1 MEFYRYSY
9 SDNSDNLT
17 NGIICSN
24 TYQESLKKLVQSNNI
39 KDLIS
44 FEKIPYVVNIEDI
57 IEVSEVSIVK
67 HFLKNEVKLVKK
79 SLKENWDSEIQDEL
93 DMLNEM
99 AQYLEVYYPGDEIEE
114 NEEEEIWLVIDETL
128 NKCAQAFYDKED
140 AEEFIDSYNGPSV
153 LTLEQ
158 TIISQRRNIME
169 KIEDLIKELISE
181 YEKNTKPQYYL
192 GMSDEEASA
201 EDARVDVYS
210 QVIQDLYSLI

>member
-9 SDNSDNLT
+9 SDSSNSLT

-24 TYQESLKKLVQSNNI
+24 TYQESLKKLIQSNNI
-39 KDLIS
+39 KDLVS

-57 IEVSEVSIVK
+57 IEVSESSIVK
-67 HFLKNEVKLVKK
+67 HFLKNEVKLVKE
-79 SLKENWDSEIQDEL
+79 SLKENWDSEIQNEL

-99 AQYLEVYYPGDEIEE
+99 IQYLEVYYPGDEIEE

-158 TIISQRRNIME
+158 TIIS
-169 KIEDLIKELISE
+169 
-181 YEKNTKPQYYL
+181 
-192 GMSDEEASA
+192 
-201 EDARVDVYS
+201 
-210 QVIQDLYSLI
+210 

>member
-57 IEVSEVSIVK
+57 IEVSESSIVK
-67 HFLKNEVKLVKK
+67 HFLKNEVKLVKE

-99 AQYLEVYYPGDEIEE
+99 VQYLEVYYPGDEIEE

-128 NKCAQAFYDKED
+128 NKCVQAFYDKEE
-140 AEEFIDSYNGPSV
+140 AEEFIGSYNGPSS
-153 LTLEQ
+153 LILEQ
-158 TIISQRRNIME
+158 TIIS
-169 KIEDLIKELISE
+169 
-181 YEKNTKPQYYL
+181 
-192 GMSDEEASA
+192 
-201 EDARVDVYS
+201 
-210 QVIQDLYSLI
+210 

>member
-57 IEVSEVSIVK
+57 IEVSEASIVK
-67 HFLKNEVKLVKK
+67 HFLKNEVKLVKE

-114 NEEEEIWLVIDETL
+114 NEEEEIWLVIDETF

-140 AEEFIDSYNGPSV
+140 AEEFIDSYNGPSS
-153 LTLEQ
+153 LILEQ
-158 TIISQRRNIME
+158 TIIS
-169 KIEDLIKELISE
+169 
-181 YEKNTKPQYYL
+181 
-192 GMSDEEASA
+192 
-201 EDARVDVYS
+201 
-210 QVIQDLYSLI
+210 

>member
-9 SDNSDNLT
+9 SDNSNNLT

-24 TYQESLKKLVQSNNI
+24 TYQESLKKLAQSNNI

-57 IEVSEVSIVK
+57 IEVSEASIVK
-67 HFLKNEVKLVKK
+67 YFLKNEVKLVKE

-99 AQYLEVYYPGDEIEE
+99 TQYLEVYYPGDEIEE
-114 NEEEEIWLVIDETL
+114 NKEEEIWLVIDETL
-128 NKCAQAFYDKED
+128 NKCAKAFYDKED

-153 LTLEQ
+153 LTLDQ
-158 TIISQRRNIME
+158 TIIS
-169 KIEDLIKELISE
+169 
-181 YEKNTKPQYYL
+181 
-192 GMSDEEASA
+192 
-201 EDARVDVYS
+201 
-210 QVIQDLYSLI
+210 

>member
-9 SDNSDNLT
+9 SDNSNNLT

-57 IEVSEVSIVK
+57 IEVSEASIVK
-67 HFLKNEVKLVKK
+67 HFLKNEVKLVKE

-99 AQYLEVYYPGDEIEE
+99 AQYLEVYYPGDEIGE

-140 AEEFIDSYNGPSV
+140 AEEFIDSYNGPSS
-153 LTLEQ
+153 LILEQ
-158 TIISQRRNIME
+158 TIII
-169 KIEDLIKELISE
+169 
-181 YEKNTKPQYYL
+181 
-192 GMSDEEASA
+192 
-201 EDARVDVYS
+201 
-210 QVIQDLYSLI
+210 

>member
-1 MEFYRYSY
+1 MKFYRYSY
-9 SDNSDNLT
+9 SDNSNNLT
-17 NGIICSN
+17 NGIICAN

-57 IEVSEVSIVK
+57 IEVSEASIIK
-67 HFLKNEVKLVKK
+67 HFLKNEIKFVKE
-79 SLKENWDSEIQDEL
+79 SLKENWDSEIQNEL

-99 AQYLEVYYPGDEIEE
+99 VQYLEVYYPGEEVEE
-114 NEEEEIWLVIDETL
+114 NEDEEIWLVIDETL

-158 TIISQRRNIME
+158 TIIS
-169 KIEDLIKELISE
+169 
-181 YEKNTKPQYYL
+181 
-192 GMSDEEASA
+192 
-201 EDARVDVYS
+201 
-210 QVIQDLYSLI
+210 

>member
-9 SDNSDNLT
+9 SDNSNNLT

-24 TYQESLKKLVQSNNI
+24 TYQESLKKIIQSGNI

-44 FEKIPYVVNIEDI
+44 FEKIPYIVNIEDI
-57 IEVSEVSIVK
+57 IEVSEASIVK
-67 HFLKNEVKLVKK
+67 HFLKNEIKLVKK

-99 AQYLEVYYPGDEIEE
+99 TQYLEAYYPGDEIEE

-140 AEEFIDSYNGPSV
+140 AEEFIDSYNGPSS
-153 LTLEQ
+153 LILEQ
-158 TIISQRRNIME
+158 TIIS
-169 KIEDLIKELISE
+169 
-181 YEKNTKPQYYL
+181 
-192 GMSDEEASA
+192 
-201 EDARVDVYS
+201 
-210 QVIQDLYSLI
+210 

>member
-9 SDNSDNLT
+9 SDNSNNLT

-24 TYQESLKKLVQSNNI
+24 TYQESLKKLAQSNNI

-57 IEVSEVSIVK
+57 IEVSEASIVK
-67 HFLKNEVKLVKK
+67 HFLKNEVKLVKE

-140 AEEFIDSYNGPSV
+140 AEEFINSYNGPSS
-153 LTLEQ
+153 LILEQ
-158 TIISQRRNIME
+158 TIIS
-169 KIEDLIKELISE
+169 
-181 YEKNTKPQYYL
+181 
-192 GMSDEEASA
+192 
-201 EDARVDVYS
+201 
-210 QVIQDLYSLI
+210 

>member
-9 SDNSDNLT
+9 SDNSDSLT

-24 TYQESLKKLVQSNNI
+24 TYQESLKKIIQSGNI

-57 IEVSEVSIVK
+57 IEVSEASIVK
-67 HFLKNEVKLVKK
+67 HFLKNEVKLVKE

-99 AQYLEVYYPGDEIEE
+99 TQYLEVYYPGDEIEE

-128 NKCAQAFYDKED
+128 NKCTQAFYDKED
-140 AEEFIDSYNGPSV
+140 AEEFIDSYNGPSS
-153 LTLEQ
+153 LILEQ
-158 TIISQRRNIME
+158 TIIS
-169 KIEDLIKELISE
+169 
-181 YEKNTKPQYYL
+181 
-192 GMSDEEASA
+192 
-201 EDARVDVYS
+201 
-210 QVIQDLYSLI
+210 

>member
-9 SDNSDNLT
+9 SDNSNNLT

-57 IEVSEVSIVK
+57 IEVSESSIVK
-67 HFLKNEVKLVKK
+67 HFLKNEVKLVKE
-79 SLKENWDSEIQDEL
+79 SLKENWDSEIQNEL

-99 AQYLEVYYPGDEIEE
+99 MQYLEVYYPLDEIEE

-128 NKCAQAFYDKED
+128 NKYVQAFYDKED

-153 LTLEQ
+153 LNLEQ
-158 TIISQRRNIME
+158 TIIS
-169 KIEDLIKELISE
+169 
-181 YEKNTKPQYYL
+181 
-192 GMSDEEASA
+192 
-201 EDARVDVYS
+201 
-210 QVIQDLYSLI
+210 

>member
-9 SDNSDNLT
+9 SDNSNNLT

-24 TYQESLKKLVQSNNI
+24 TYQESLKKIIQSGNI

-57 IEVSEVSIVK
+57 IKVSEASIVK
-67 HFLKNEVKLVKK
+67 HFLKNEIKLVKE

-99 AQYLEVYYPGDEIEE
+99 TQYLEVYYPGDEIEE

-128 NKCAQAFYDKED
+128 NKCVQAFYDKEE
-140 AEEFIDSYNGPSV
+140 AEEFIGSYNGPSS
-153 LTLEQ
+153 LILEQ
-158 TIISQRRNIME
+158 TIIS
-169 KIEDLIKELISE
+169 
-181 YEKNTKPQYYL
+181 
-192 GMSDEEASA
+192 
-201 EDARVDVYS
+201 
-210 QVIQDLYSLI
+210 

>member
-9 SDNSDNLT
+9 SDNSNNLT

-24 TYQESLKKLVQSNNI
+24 TYQESLKKLAQSNNI

-57 IEVSEVSIVK
+57 IEVSEASIVK
-67 HFLKNEVKLVKK
+67 HFLKNEVKLVKE

-99 AQYLEVYYPGDEIEE
+99 AQYLEVYYPGDEIGE

-140 AEEFIDSYNGPSV
+140 AEEFIDSYNGPSS
-153 LTLEQ
+153 LILEQ
-158 TIISQRRNIME
+158 TIIS
-169 KIEDLIKELISE
+169 
-181 YEKNTKPQYYL
+181 
-192 GMSDEEASA
+192 
-201 EDARVDVYS
+201 
-210 QVIQDLYSLI
+210 

>member
-9 SDNSDNLT
+9 SDNSNNLT

-24 TYQESLKKLVQSNNI
+24 TYQESLKKIIQSGNI

-57 IEVSEVSIVK
+57 IEVSEASIVK
-67 HFLKNEVKLVKK
+67 HFLKNEIKLVKE

-99 AQYLEVYYPGDEIEE
+99 TQYLEAYYPGDEIEE
-114 NEEEEIWLVIDETL
+114 NEEEEEIWLVIDETL

-140 AEEFIDSYNGPSV
+140 AEEFIDSYNGPSS
-153 LTLEQ
+153 LILEQ
-158 TIISQRRNIME
+158 TIIS
-169 KIEDLIKELISE
+169 
-181 YEKNTKPQYYL
+181 
-192 GMSDEEASA
+192 
-201 EDARVDVYS
+201 
-210 QVIQDLYSLI
+210 

>member
-9 SDNSDNLT
+9 SDNSNNLT

-57 IEVSEVSIVK
+57 IEVSESSIVK
-67 HFLKNEVKLVKK
+67 HFLKNEVKLVKE

-114 NEEEEIWLVIDETL
+114 NEEEEIWLVIDTTFD
-128 NKCAQAFYDKED
+128 KCAQAFYDKED

-158 TIISQRRNIME
+158 TIII
-169 KIEDLIKELISE
+169 
-181 YEKNTKPQYYL
+181 
-192 GMSDEEASA
+192 
-201 EDARVDVYS
+201 
-210 QVIQDLYSLI
+210 

>member
-57 IEVSEVSIVK
+57 IEVSEASIVN
-67 HFLKNEVKLVKK
+67 HFLKNEVKLVKE

-140 AEEFIDSYNGPSV
+140 AEEFIDSYNGPSS
-153 LTLEQ
+153 LILEQ
-158 TIISQRRNIME
+158 TIIS
-169 KIEDLIKELISE
+169 
-181 YEKNTKPQYYL
+181 
-192 GMSDEEASA
+192 
-201 EDARVDVYS
+201 
-210 QVIQDLYSLI
+210 

>member
-1 MEFYRYSY
+1 MEFYRYIY
-9 SDNSDNLT
+9 SDNSNNLT

-24 TYQESLKKLVQSNNI
+24 TYQESLKKLIQSNNI

-57 IEVSEVSIVK
+57 IEVSEASIVK
-67 HFLKNEVKLVKK
+67 HFLKNEVKLVKE

-114 NEEEEIWLVIDETL
+114 NEEEEIWLVIDTTL
-128 NKCAQAFYDKED
+128 DKCAQAFYDKED
-140 AEEFIDSYNGPSV
+140 AEEFINSYNGPSI

-158 TIISQRRNIME
+158 TIIS
-169 KIEDLIKELISE
+169 
-181 YEKNTKPQYYL
+181 
-192 GMSDEEASA
+192 
-201 EDARVDVYS
+201 
-210 QVIQDLYSLI
+210 

>member
-24 TYQESLKKLVQSNNI
+24 TYQESLKKLIQSNNI

-67 HFLKNEVKLVKK
+67 HFLKNEVKLVKE

-114 NEEEEIWLVIDETL
+114 NEDEEIWLVIDETL

-140 AEEFIDSYNGPSV
+140 AEEFINSYNGPSV

-158 TIISQRRNIME
+158 TIIS
-169 KIEDLIKELISE
+169 
-181 YEKNTKPQYYL
+181 
-192 GMSDEEASA
+192 
-201 EDARVDVYS
+201 
-210 QVIQDLYSLI
+210 

>member
-24 TYQESLKKLVQSNNI
+24 TYQESLKKLSQSNNI

-67 HFLKNEVKLVKK
+67 HFLKNEIKLVKE

-99 AQYLEVYYPGDEIEE
+99 AQYLEVYYPGEEVEE
-114 NEEEEIWLVIDETL
+114 NEEEEEIWLVIDETF
-128 NKCAQAFYDKED
+128 NKCARAFYDKED
-140 AEEFIDSYNGPSV
+140 AEEFISSYNGPSI
-153 LTLEQ
+153 LNLEQ
-158 TIISQRRNIME
+158 TIIS
-169 KIEDLIKELISE
+169 
-181 YEKNTKPQYYL
+181 
-192 GMSDEEASA
+192 
-201 EDARVDVYS
+201 
-210 QVIQDLYSLI
+210 

>member
-9 SDNSDNLT
+9 SDNSNNLT

-24 TYQESLKKLVQSNNI
+24 THQESLKKIIQSNNI

-57 IEVSEVSIVK
+57 IEVSESSIVK
-67 HFLKNEVKLVKK
+67 NFLKNEVKLVKE

-99 AQYLEVYYPGDEIEE
+99 VQYLEVYYPREEVEE
-114 NEEEEIWLVIDETL
+114 NEEEEEIWLVIDETF
-128 NKCAQAFYDKED
+128 NKCAKAFYDKED

-158 TIISQRRNIME
+158 TIIS
-169 KIEDLIKELISE
+169 
-181 YEKNTKPQYYL
+181 
-192 GMSDEEASA
+192 
-201 EDARVDVYS
+201 
-210 QVIQDLYSLI
+210 

>member
-9 SDNSDNLT
+9 SDNSNNLT

-24 TYQESLKKLVQSNNI
+24 TYQESLKKIIQSGNI

-57 IEVSEVSIVK
+57 IEVSEASIVK
-67 HFLKNEVKLVKK
+67 HFLKNEIKLVKE

-99 AQYLEVYYPGDEIEE
+99 TQYLEVYYPGDEIEE

-128 NKCAQAFYDKED
+128 NKCTQAFYDKED
-140 AEEFIDSYNGPSV
+140 AEEFIDSYNGPSS
-153 LTLEQ
+153 LILEQ
-158 TIISQRRNIME
+158 TIIS
-169 KIEDLIKELISE
+169 
-181 YEKNTKPQYYL
+181 
-192 GMSDEEASA
+192 
-201 EDARVDVYS
+201 
-210 QVIQDLYSLI
+210 

>member
-9 SDNSDNLT
+9 SDNSNNLT

-57 IEVSEVSIVK
+57 IKVSEASIVK
-67 HFLKNEVKLVKK
+67 HFLKNEIKLVKE

-99 AQYLEVYYPGDEIEE
+99 TQYLEVYYPGDEIEE

-128 NKCAQAFYDKED
+128 NKCVQAFYDKEE
-140 AEEFIDSYNGPSV
+140 AEEFIGSYNGPSS
-153 LTLEQ
+153 LILEQ
-158 TIISQRRNIME
+158 TIIS
-169 KIEDLIKELISE
+169 
-181 YEKNTKPQYYL
+181 
-192 GMSDEEASA
+192 
-201 EDARVDVYS
+201 
-210 QVIQDLYSLI
+210 